1 MHSDTMHEAPDIE
14 TASDDYAK
22 RFAGP
27 VGAWMLQV
35 QETIVLDLLK
45 EATQASILDVGG
57 GHGQLA
63 IPLCT
68 RGFSV
73 TVHGSDAVCAE
84 RIQSQLQQGRCRFLA
99 GNILHIPVEDHAYDI
114 VLCFRLLTHCDA
126 WRDLVR
132 ELCRIAKFR
141 IIIDYPTSQSVNSL
155 APALF
160 SAKKRLEGNTRT
172 WHSFTHAE
180 VEQAFAGNG
189 FALGSLQKQFFLPMA
204 LHRTLRLAPLSR
216 VLEGVCRRLGLTRAY
231 GSPVIAEFIRT

>member
-1 MHSDTMHEAPDIE
+1 MHSATTHEAPDIE
-14 TASDDYAK
+14 TASGDYAK

-35 QETIVLDLLK
+35 QETIVLDLLRDAAK
-45 EATQASILDVGG
+45 ASILDVGG

-63 IPLCT
+63 IPLCA

-73 TVHGSDAVCAE
+73 TVHGSDTVCAE
-84 RIQSQLQQGRCRFLA
+84 RIQAQLQQGGRFLT

-114 VLCFRLLTHCDA
+114 VLCFRLLTHCDE
-126 WRDLVR
+126 WQELVR
-132 ELCRIAKFR
+132 ELCRIARFR
-141 IIIDYPTSQSVNSL
+141 IIFDYPASQSVNSI

-172 WHSFTHAE
+172 WRSFTHAE
-180 VEQAFAGNG
+180 VEKAFVKNG
-189 FALGSLQKQFFLPMA
+189 FALSSLHKQFFLPMA